1 MFKIF
6 FEFIGRDII
15 IWYSNVIKYAMYGFG
30 VYIAIG
36 SIIQSINRIQK
47 LKKVNFM
54 DSEEKLIILRN
65 DRKIKIISLV
75 LFVLSYFIF
84 YLF

>member
-1 MFKIF
+1 
-6 FEFIGRDII
+6 
-15 IWYSNVIKYAMYGFG
+15 MYGFG